1 MTADWYWILL
11 GFYTTFILIVT
22 VRIFDPPKRRR
33 QVRRHSHTRTR
44 GTGLRTTLITY
55 LLMWQHCQTVAA
67 LQICSKANIGQ
78 RTDIKMSTGF
88 EQLPPPGN
96 PAEGHEQETWDI
108 IAYRNLTDTGR
119 VMLDYVAIQ
128 ASLSKALQIC
138 TEPQQHTGSLV
149 ERTFER
155 LSTVQSTCRVQ
166 RPKGTHAHDAPAIGI
181 DPGMVP
187 RVYLPIATSEPSGRN
202 VLGGGEV
209 APDLSECK
217 FRIDADVD
225 VTDDEHG
232 LVWPWNVNDRPQL
245 ISLDL
250 HYHPDSF
257 AALVEPTDVLQ
268 DKFTDIF
275 IYTDGSAG
283 SHNEIFASTWA
294 FVVFEGP
301 ADATNPMMMRLI
313 GWAADFNDLDPLSP
327 TWMGAKQY
335 EIRAGESEA
344 LIWSLLWTLQA
355 NDTRPIHIASDA
367 LVVLH
372 AATGKWGYQPE
383 DDIALRLRA
392 TYQLVWHN
400 LGKDTLTNH
409 IKGHSGQ
416 FGNELADTIAKSVRT
431 GRMSPW
437 KPCVNLAHWYHGS
450 HPNILWAW
458 LPFDSDHRPT
468 SLPTYIDN
476 AFCGTGLTPPSDDL
490 EWLRIPH
497 IAMNEANECWFQLR
511 IASYN
516 VSSIREAGR
525 AAALREQAEFQGI
538 NVLGLQETR
547 TELTDPCDSNYIRI
561 IAGATSGVGGSE
573 LWLLRTQPFAWSQSA
588 KYYFERHKA
597 QVVHADSQLLLT
609 TYHDGP
615 LQLLFCVAHA
625 PHSGQNHKVIENW
638 WHQLATLIHRYLRHN
653 HLILMIDANADPQ
666 LQSEGV
672 GELQAIKRDKER
684 PGDTCFGNFL
694 AQFSLLLPATFAEWH
709 EDRDVITW
717 CSNDGRYQARNDFIA
732 IPLTWRDFSLW
743 SGPCAGLDSGTAGL
757 DHTAVCID
765 VQGRCQL
772 QKYTPMRP
780 KFDRT
785 AILHATDED
794 IEECFKDMPEVP
806 WHTDV
811 TTHAANIETF
821 VEQRLAEHFP
831 SAPTA
836 RKRSK
841 VFSETTWY
849 HMTMRNRFKK
859 VLTLPPSSSQEFA
872 NWYLHWSLEEADNI
886 EHTTLQSDRLC
897 VEDEFNMET
906 S

>member
-1 MTADWYWILL
+1 
-11 GFYTTFILIVT
+11 
-22 VRIFDPPKRRR
+22 
-33 QVRRHSHTRTR
+33 
-44 GTGLRTTLITY
+44 
-55 LLMWQHCQTVAA
+55 
-67 LQICSKANIGQ
+67 
-78 RTDIKMSTGF
+78 
-88 EQLPPPGN
+88 
-96 PAEGHEQETWDI
+96 
-108 IAYRNLTDTGR
+108 
-119 VMLDYVAIQ
+119 
-128 ASLSKALQIC
+128 
-138 TEPQQHTGSLV
+138 
-149 ERTFER
+149 
-155 LSTVQSTCRVQ
+155 
-166 RPKGTHAHDAPAIGI
+166 
-181 DPGMVP
+181 
-187 RVYLPIATSEPSGRN
+187 
-202 VLGGGEV
+202 
-209 APDLSECK
+209 
-217 FRIDADVD
+217 
-225 VTDDEHG
+225 
-232 LVWPWNVNDRPQL
+232 
-245 ISLDL
+245 
-250 HYHPDSF
+250 
-257 AALVEPTDVLQ
+257 
-268 DKFTDIF
+268 
-275 IYTDGSAG
+275 
-283 SHNEIFASTWA
+283 
-294 FVVFEGP
+294 
-301 ADATNPMMMRLI
+301 MMMRLI

-392 TYQLVWHN
+392 TYQLVWHLRHN

-458 LPFDSDHRPT
+458 LPFDIDHRPT

-765 VQGRCQL
+765 VQGWCQL

-859 VLTLPPSSSQEFA
+859 VLTCHHRAVRSLQIGICIEAWRRQTTLSTQHYKVIVYALKMSSTWKRHKQATDLLKQSIRTDRGNYIQQLVQDIGTLDRHRIMTELKPLKLGKRTANLGRKALPLILMKDGRPASSPGEARQRWREHFASMEGGTEISTQELLQRQPMCSQVEELSLMDIPSLCELEAAMRHSKPGTSMGMDQFPPELLRRFPSQTARLVWPLFFKQAVFCCESLQHKGGKLVAEFKRRGDARLCSNYRSLLVSSSLGKCF
-872 NWYLHWSLEEADNI
+872 
-886 EHTTLQSDRLC
+886 HTTYRRRL
-897 VEDEFNMET
+897 T
-906 S
+906 